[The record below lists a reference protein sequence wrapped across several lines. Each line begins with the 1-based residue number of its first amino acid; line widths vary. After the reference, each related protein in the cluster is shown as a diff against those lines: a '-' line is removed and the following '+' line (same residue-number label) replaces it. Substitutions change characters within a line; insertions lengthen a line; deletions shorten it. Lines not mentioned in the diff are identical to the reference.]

1 MEMRIDFHTH
11 IIPEEI
17 PNFVEKYGSQKWPV
31 LKKTCSCGADI
42 YLEGEKFREVTDQ
55 VWSAEKRIEDMDKE
69 GVDMQVLSPIPLTF
83 SYWAKSEE
91 AEDFSQLQNDFISN
105 IIKEYPSRF
114 LGLGTV
120 PLQDA
125 DAAIREMKRCKFEL
139 GLHGL
144 EIGTNVNGLNLD
156 EPYLDEFFAKAEEWQ
171 VPLFIHPW
179 ESLGLE
185 RMPRHNFM
193 YTISYTTDTTLAAAS
208 LVNGGVMEK
217 YPKLKICLAHGG
229 GTYPWLLPRFDQGY
243 NVWPHLREISNPPSY
258 YAKKFYVDS
267 LVYDSKNLQFLI
279 DTFGEEKI
287 FMGSDYPF
295 LLREINPGKVIDD
308 SKELNE
314 ETRKGILGLNV
325 LEFLNINIE
334 DVKK

>member
-1 MEMRIDFHTH
+1 MRIDFHTH

-185 RMPRHNFM
+185 RMPRHNVM